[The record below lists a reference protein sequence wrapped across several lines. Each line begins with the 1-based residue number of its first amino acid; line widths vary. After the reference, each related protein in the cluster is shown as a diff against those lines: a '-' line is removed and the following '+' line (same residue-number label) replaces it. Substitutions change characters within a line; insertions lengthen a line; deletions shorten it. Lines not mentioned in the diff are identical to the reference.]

1 MSYVIMLFSKDALWR
16 LSSVGQFGQIIK
28 KRMENNK
35 HNKHLP
41 PPSSIVTACQLH
53 VLDVV
58 LEIW

>member
-1 MSYVIMLFSKDALWR
+1 
-16 LSSVGQFGQIIK
+16 
-28 KRMENNK
+28 MENNK